1 MSGKVDEKMGGRI
14 KMLKET
20 FKNKDLL
27 VFVTAM
33 IIAAC
38 DLLSSGFF
46 AIQEVVAAPAHITA
60 AATVQAVDAQDAA
73 EQRWAERM
81 ARISAR

>member
-1 MSGKVDEKMGGRI
+1 MV
-14 KMLKET
+14 KEM

-33 IIAAC
+33 FIAAC

-46 AIQEVVAAPAHITA
+46 AIQEVIAAPAPVPVVTAVQAADAGEDA
-60 AATVQAVDAQDAA
+60 AA
-73 EQRWAERM
+73 QRWAERM
-81 ARISAR
+81 ARLSAR

>member
-1 MSGKVDEKMGGRI
+1 MSKDM
-14 KMLKET
+14 
-20 FKNKDLL
+20 FKNKDLI
-27 VFVTAM
+27 VFWAAA

-46 AIQEVVAAPAHITA
+46 AIQEVVAAPAQLTA
-60 AATVQAVDAQDAA
+60 PATVQAINAQDAA

-81 ARISAR
+81 ARISTP

>member
-1 MSGKVDEKMGGRI
+1 MV
-14 KMLKET
+14 KEV

-27 VFVTAM
+27 VFATAM
-33 IIAAC
+33 FIAAC

-46 AIQEVVAAPAHITA
+46 AIQEVVAAPAHSA
-60 AATVQAVDAQDAA
+60 APTIVRLADAQEAA

-81 ARISAR
+81 AGLSAR

>member
-1 MSGKVDEKMGGRI
+1 
-14 KMLKET
+14 MLKEM
-20 FKNKDLL
+20 FKNKDLF
-27 VFVTAM
+27 VFWTAM
-33 IIAAC
+33 TIAAC

-46 AIQEVVAAPAHITA
+46 AIQEVIAAPAHITA
-60 AATVQAVDAQDAA
+60 SAAVRAADSQDAA

>member
-1 MSGKVDEKMGGRI
+1 MLEKM
-14 KMLKET
+14 
-20 FKNKDLL
+20 FKNKDLI
-27 VFVTAM
+27 VFVTAAV
-33 IIAAC
+33 IAAC

-60 AATVQAVDAQDAA
+60 GATVKAVDAQDAA

-81 ARISAR
+81 ARLGAR

>member
-1 MSGKVDEKMGGRI
+1 
-14 KMLKET
+14 MLNKF

-27 VFVTAM
+27 VFATAM
-33 IIAAC
+33 FIAAC

-46 AIQEVVAAPAHITA
+46 AIQEVVAAPAHSA
-60 AATVQAVDAQDAA
+60 APAVVQLADAQEAA

-81 ARISAR
+81 AGLSAR

>member
-1 MSGKVDEKMGGRI
+1 
-14 KMLKET
+14 MLNNM
-20 FKNKDLL
+20 FKNKDLF
-27 VFVTAM
+27 VFCVAM

-46 AIQEVVAAPAHITA
+46 AIQEVIAAPAQMVASA
-60 AATVQAVDAQDAA
+60 ASPDDVVT
-73 EQRWAERM
+73 QRWVERM

>member
-1 MSGKVDEKMGGRI
+1 M
-14 KMLKET
+14 
-20 FKNKDLL
+20 FKNMFENKDLL

-46 AIQEVVAAPAHITA
+46 AMQEVIAAPSHTDSPAVISERPWLEQKPFVLSEEA
-60 AATVQAVDAQDAA
+60 AA
-73 EQRWAERM
+73 ERWAERM
-81 ARISAR
+81 ARNDVR